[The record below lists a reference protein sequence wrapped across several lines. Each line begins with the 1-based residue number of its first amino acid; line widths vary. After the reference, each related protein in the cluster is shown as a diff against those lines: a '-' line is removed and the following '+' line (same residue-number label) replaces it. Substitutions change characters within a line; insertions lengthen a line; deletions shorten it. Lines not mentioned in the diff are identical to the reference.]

1 MRTIESSN
9 MPVDWNTFSPVRF
22 TLNETDI
29 ELIRKNTAKIFLRIA
44 PTVVNERQNDV
55 LPPYLFVQFN
65 VSCQIVISTVSIEF
79 GLLESSSDQ

>member
-9 MPVDWNTFSPVRF
+9 MPVDWNTFSPLRF

-65 VSCQIVISTVSIEF
+65 VSCPIV
-79 GLLESSSDQ
+79 L